1 MFSFWD
7 WSIIIIYLILAF
19 TIGVLMTRKASS
31 GLASYFIAERS
42 LPWWWLGTSMVAT
55 TFASDTPLAI
65 TGIVAKDGIAGNWF
79 WWSSILTF
87 ITVTIF
93 FARRWRSSRVLTDVE
108 LIELRYD
115 GRSATLLR
123 MFKAFY
129 MGILVNCIVMGWVFR
144 AISKITSPFVD
155 WKILLGKNFFNT
167 LHNLWPRF
175 LIFDNFNNTLTVLI
189 IFIIVV
195 AYSSMGGIRGVILTD
210 LFQFA
215 LAMGTA
221 IIFAILAVQYVGGL
235 DLLIT
240 KLTELYPV
248 KSNDILRFFP
258 HFDNVLMP
266 FNVFLIFIGVQWWA
280 HYFSDGSGYLA
291 QRMNTASSPAESEK
305 GSLWFTL
312 ANYCLRTWPWVLVA
326 LVALIAFPL
335 NDPTKFHSLGQTVAN
350 DREMGYPA
358 LMKLL
363 LPSGLLGL
371 TFASLM
377 AAFMSTVDTH
387 INWGASY
394 LVNDIYKRFI
404 RTNASEKELVFASR
418 FSVVFISILA
428 VLVASQIQSIE
439 QAWKFFV
446 AMGAGLGLPQIL
458 RWIWWRANAWTEI
471 TGMVSAFICAL
482 ILYTIFPD
490 TRSEYLIFW
499 TVVISTTASL
509 IGTFITKPNK
519 KETLQHFVN
528 QTNSIGIWRDFS
540 DKGKDHKI
548 LVKRIIM
555 WILGIITTLCGM
567 FSIGYFLLQNTGP
580 GVILL
585 VISVISFISLIRLM
599 SDSKDDD
606 IQLSEL

>member
-7 WSIIIIYLILAF
+7 WLIIIIYLISAF
-19 TIGVLMTRKASS
+19 TIGVLMTRKASG
-31 GLASYFIAERS
+31 GLTSYFIADRS

-79 WWSSILTF
+79 WWSSVITF

-115 GRSATLLR
+115 GRSASLLR
-123 MFKAFY
+123 LFKAFY
-129 MGILVNCIVMGWVFR
+129 MGILVNCIVLGWVFR

-155 WKILLGKNFFNT
+155 WKILLGENIFNT
-167 LHNLWPRF
+167 LHVLWPGF

-189 IFIIVV
+189 IFMIVV

-221 IIFAILAVQYVGGL
+221 IIFAVVAVQYVGGL
-235 DLLIT
+235 NSLFS
-240 KLTELYPV
+240 KLAELYPA

-258 HFDNVLMP
+258 RFDNVLMP
-266 FNVFLIFIGVQWWA
+266 FDVFLIFIGVQWWA

-291 QRMNTASSPAESEK
+291 QRMNTAKTPAEAEK

-312 ANYCLRTWPWVLVA
+312 ANYCLRTWPWILVA
-326 LVALIAFPL
+326 LVALVAFPL

-404 RTNASEKELVFASR
+404 RPNATEKELVFASR
-418 FSVVFISILA
+418 SSVVFISFLA

-471 TGMVSAFICAL
+471 TGMISAFTCSL
-482 ILYTIFPD
+482 VLYTVFPD

-509 IGTFITKPNK
+509 IGTFLTQPNK
-519 KETLQHFVN
+519 KETLQRFVK
-528 QTNSIGIWRDFS
+528 QTNSIGFWAEYS
-540 DKGKDHKI
+540 HEGKDHKI
-548 LVKRIIM
+548 LVKRMLM
-555 WILGIITTLCGM
+555 WMLGIITTLCGM
-567 FSIGYFLLQNTGP
+567 FAIGYFLLLNSEP
-580 GVILL
+580 GAILL
-585 VISVISFISLIRLM
+585 VVSIISFVILIKLM
-599 SDSKDDD
+599 SASKDDEE
-606 IQLSEL
+606 IS